1 MGSVLGALC
10 PLSQLRQVRLS
21 LARPARHELTSTREK
36 LPELQICGPSFANSP
51 ALDDEH
57 WSTWLSTIAENDIVP
72 DIYSWHHIGGQAPDP
87 AAADFASLIE
97 THSLP
102 ERPIDVNEYA
112 WPEQQ
117 NGAYTAWYISQLER
131 NEMRGLRA
139 NWAMGPEL
147 HDFLANLV
155 FKDGEEYKPTGEWY
169 LYEYYA
175 AMEGERAASEASED
189 GLFDAFAVVQED
201 GTAKI
206 IAGTASVV
214 DPYEISVSGVSAL
227 GLEDQGEVE
236 VRTIR
241 FDYEGIDV
249 DTGGPVDLGTETH
262 AYSEDTVSSVPPSY

>member
-1 MGSVLGALC
+1 MSGRPRAEQPFLGH
-10 PLSQLRQVRLS
+10 P
-21 LARPARHELTSTREK
+21 LTSTREK

-57 WSTWLSTIAENDIVP
+57 WSSLLTTIAENDIVP

-87 AAADFASLIE
+87 AAADFASLLE
-97 THSLP
+97 THGLP

-117 NGAYTAWYISQLER
+117 NGAHTAWYISQLER

-175 AMEGERAASEASED
+175 AMEGERAVSAASED
-189 GLFDAFAVVQED
+189 GLFDAFAVVQDD
-201 GTAKI
+201 GTVKI

-214 DPYEISVSGVSAL
+214 EPYEISVSGLSAL
-227 GLEDQGEVE
+227 GLEEEGEVE

-249 DTGGPVDLGTETH
+249 DTGGPVDLGSETL
-262 AYSEDTVSSVPPSY
+262 AYSGDTVSAIAPIWIRWFAAAVTY